1 MLHGAM
7 PPTMRTGL
15 VAAINAVPATDTLT
29 RARTGYYLVVTS
41 SEYQVE
47 R

>member
-1 MLHGAM
+1 MS
-7 PPTMRTGL
+7 PTMHAGL
-15 VAAINAVPATDTLT
+15 VTAINAVAASDTLT
-29 RARTGYYLVVTS
+29 RAKTGYYLVVTS